1 MSSGK
6 QYTEK
11 QIEYLKEIS
20 RGRSNKEIT
29 KIFNEKFNQN
39 RTAVAI
45 KGVRERNGIKN
56 GLDGKF
62 KKGHIPWCKGTKGI
76 MKSNSGSFKE
86 GNIPENYKPVGSE
99 RKTPDG
105 YWEIKTEDPKTWEFK
120 HRIMYEKY
128 HNVEL
133 KASDIIIF
141 GDSDKDNFSKDNLI
155 KINRQQL
162 ALLNKNSLIQDHTET
177 TRTAVY
183 LVDLKSKLAE
193 VKGGRS
199 KC

>member
-20 RGRSNKEIT
+20 KGRSNKEIT
-29 KIFNEKFNQN
+29 RMFNKRFKQQ

-45 KGVRERNGIKN
+45 KGVRERNGIRN
-56 GLDGKF
+56 GLNGKF
-62 KKGHIPWCKGTKGI
+62 KKGHIPWCKGTKGV
-76 MKSNSGSFKE
+76 MKANSGSFKE

-99 RKTPDG
+99 RKSPDG
-105 YWEIKTEDPKTWEFK
+105 YTEVKVADPKTWEFK

-128 HNVEL
+128 HNVKL
-133 KASDIIIF
+133 KPSDIIIF
-141 GDSDKDNFSKDNLI
+141 GDSDKNNFSKDNLI
-155 KINRQQL
+155 KITREQL
-162 ALLNKNSLIQDHTET
+162 AVLNKNSLIQDHAET
-177 TRTAVY
+177 TQTAVY

-193 VKGGRS
+193 VKRGVN
-199 KC
+199 K